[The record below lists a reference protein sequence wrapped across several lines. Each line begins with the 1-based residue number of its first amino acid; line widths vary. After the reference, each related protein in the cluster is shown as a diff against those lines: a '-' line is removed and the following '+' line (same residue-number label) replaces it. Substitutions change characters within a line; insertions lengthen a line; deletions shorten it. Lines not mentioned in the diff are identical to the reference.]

1 MCISSISLSKMS
13 LVNYVYSLEQ
23 SDLNTFSIWTKFVS
37 ALLKN
42 NFRTHCVLLFYF
54 IRKETKLN
62 MFCKNICHCIS
73 FVFIKFTDF
82 SGIRYTFITWT
93 RIVIPCL
100 SELSIIVLNF
110 SSACLK

>member
-42 NFRTHCVLLFYF
+42 NFRTHCVLLFYNTEGDE
-54 IRKETKLN
+54 IEHVLQEHLSLYQ
-62 MFCKNICHCIS
+62 FCVYKI
-73 FVFIKFTDF
+73 
-82 SGIRYTFITWT
+82 Y
-93 RIVIPCL
+93 
-100 SELSIIVLNF
+100 
-110 SSACLK
+110 